1 MKDTWDACGMA
12 TRAWDAQRVIY
23 AGKSSEKEREKGGR
37 RGKNLTTRKR
47 LAADN

>member
-23 AGKSSEKEREKGGR
+23 AGKSSEKERERKVDAV
-37 RGKNLTTRKR
+37 NLTTRKR